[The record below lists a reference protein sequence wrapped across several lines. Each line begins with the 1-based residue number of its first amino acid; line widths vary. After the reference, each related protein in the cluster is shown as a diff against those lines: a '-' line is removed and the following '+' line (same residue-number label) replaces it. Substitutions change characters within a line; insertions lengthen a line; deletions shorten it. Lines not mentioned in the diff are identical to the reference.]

1 MPYYD
6 RSERQCVMLDY
17 LVRQKITD
25 LKKEMWSMS
34 RINMTRKQERVLDA
48 LEQQL
53 ILLKNLLRRAENVQP

>member
-1 MPYYD
+1 
-6 RSERQCVMLDY
+6 MLDY